1 MDFKIAFPKIS
12 IGLVDYHQNQE
23 KHIGQPLILMQTDR
37 PAALLSCSHCSE
49 AEACGPEK
57 YTHCESQLV
66 NQNYFSRIKNQ
77 CNKVAGWTFWLF
89 GRLSTLTESS
99 VKVAL

>member
-1 MDFKIAFPKIS
+1 MITYNFLHFMA
-12 IGLVDYHQNQE
+12 GLVLSLNPDKLRQ
-23 KHIGQPLILMQTDR
+23 LILGSLWLFLVMVLFETSDITG
-37 PAALLSCSHCSE
+37 LLLR
-49 AEACGPEK
+49 PEK

-89 GRLSTLTESS
+89 GLTESS
-99 VKVAL
+99 VEEAL